1 MGIIY
6 YSQEGSVLM
15 KKIGLVFLILMLSLN
30 LYSCKKVDE
39 SKQST
44 KNINNNTSIDK
55 ERREEVTTK
64 AKEATSKTVN
74 KSSQEETTKSEVN
87 TSATIITSIEATEA
101 ATMAPT
107 EKEVEIYTEAQT
119 QPYIEPTQPY
129 IEPTQPQIQVVTEE
143 PTTQVVIIVQP
154 EPQTEPQTEA
164 QTQAAEL
171 TWTLS
176 YEERLQ
182 AFIDGVNDE
191 RAHFGLSTFTMADLN
206 PDAMNYAQSWA
217 EQMAAMG
224 KHTHGTGEQSFESRS
239 TVLMNLGYGAAE
251 GVDSQSMTNSYIL
264 GNRKN
269 EYEDIFGEGR
279 LLCEHIGGSTDDTW
293 TSMGIGMA
301 EGYKISPISGTP
313 YKAIFYCFV
322 ALH

>member
-1 MGIIY
+1 M
-6 YSQEGSVLM
+6 M
-15 KKIGLVFLILMLSLN
+15 KKGLVVLTLVMIISLCC
-30 LYSCKKVDE
+30 SCKKVDA
-39 SKQST
+39 SKQT
-44 KNINNNTSIDK
+44 AKAINNGPSIDR
-55 ERREEVTTK
+55 ERKTEEVTTK

-74 KSSQEETTKSEVN
+74 ESSQEATTKSEVN

-107 EKEVEIYTEAQT
+107 EKEAEIYTEAQT

-143 PTTQVVIIVQP
+143 PTTQVVVIVQP
-154 EPQTEPQTEA
+154 EPQTEA

-171 TWTLS
+171 TWALS
-176 YEERLQ
+176 YDERLQ

-224 KHTHGTGEQSFESRS
+224 KHTHGTGDQSFDSRS
-239 TVLMNLGYGAAE
+239 TVFCRTYGYPGIAE
-251 GVDSQSMTNSYIL
+251 GVDSDVIDHIL
-264 GNRKN
+264 GKSISEYN
-269 EYEDIFGEGR
+269 ELFGEGR
-279 LLCEHIGGSTDDTW
+279 LLCEHIGGSTNARW
-293 TSMGIGMA
+293 TYLGIGMA

-322 ALH
+322 AI

>member
-1 MGIIY
+1 
-6 YSQEGSVLM
+6 M
-15 KKIGLVFLILMLSLN
+15 KKIVLVFLILMLSLN
-30 LYSCKKVDE
+30 LYSCKKVDA

-44 KNINNNTSIDK
+44 KDINNNTSIDK
-55 ERREEVTTK
+55 ERRTEEETTK
-64 AKEATSKTVN
+64 AKEATSKTIN
-74 KSSQEETTKSEVN
+74 ESSQEATTKSEVN
-87 TSATIITSIEATEA
+87 TSAAIITSIEATES
-101 ATMAPT
+101 ATMAPI

-119 QPYIEPTQPY
+119 QPYIESTQPY

-143 PTTQVVIIVQP
+143 PTTQVVVIVQP
-154 EPQTEPQTEA
+154 EPEPEPEPQTEA

-171 TWTLS
+171 TWALS

-191 RAHFGLSTFTMADLN
+191 RAYFGLSTFTMADLN

-224 KHTHGTGEQSFESRS
+224 KHTHGTGDQSFESRS

-279 LLCEHIGGSTDDTW
+279 LLCEHIGGSTNARW
-293 TSMGIGMA
+293 TYLGIGMA

-322 ALH
+322 ALY

>member
-1 MGIIY
+1 
-6 YSQEGSVLM
+6 M

-30 LYSCKKVDE
+30 LYSCKKVDA

-44 KNINNNTSIDK
+44 KDINNNTSIDK
-55 ERREEVTTK
+55 ERRTEEETTK

-74 KSSQEETTKSEVN
+74 ESSQEETTKPEVN
-87 TSATIITSIEATEA
+87 TSATIITSIEATES

-119 QPYIEPTQPY
+119 QPYIEPTQP
-129 IEPTQPQIQVVTEE
+129 QIQVITEE
-143 PTTQVVIIVQP
+143 PTTQVVIIVQPEP

-171 TWTLS
+171 TWALS

-182 AFIDGVNDE
+182 AFIDGVNHV
-191 RAHFGLSTFTMADLN
+191 RQLSGLSTFTMADLN

-224 KHTHGTGEQSFESRS
+224 KHTHGTGNQSYESRS
-239 TVLMNLGYGAAE
+239 TVFCRTYGYPGIAE
-251 GVDSQSMTNSYIL
+251 GVDSQSMTNSYIM
-264 GNRKN
+264 GNREN

-279 LLCEHIGGSTDDTW
+279 LLCEHIGGGTNARW
-293 TSMGIGMA
+293 TYLGIGMA

-322 ALH
+322 AI